1 MKPFFEYLLA
11 LVTVINLGS
20 VLHAQNQNPT
30 FSHTIKEELK
40 PWTNKPFYNNPDN
53 FQFAIVSD
61 RTGGHREGVFGK
73 GIEKINLL
81 YPEFVISVGDLIEGY
96 SKDNTLINAQWKE
109 FDSIL
114 KPLSTRFFYVAGN
127 HDYSNEVMAQQ
138 WKERYGKDYY
148 HFIYKDVLFLILNS
162 NDGDGVIMGK
172 DQIAFLKEAIAQNNN
187 VRWTMVF
194 MHHPMWA
201 YGDANGFDEVEAA
214 LSDRK
219 YTVFAGHTHRY
230 LFDVRNDQNHYV
242 LATTGGGSRLRGPK
256 FGEFDHIGWV
266 TMTDN
271 GPKLVNLALSGIL
284 DHNVSTKQTKEQA
297 VSLINATDFKTLV
310 MANKTERKA
319 ILSLENTSNKPI
331 HFKGQL
337 YHHHQVKPDSSRFQL
352 SLPPMTSSEI
362 VIKTTPLENS
372 EASTW
377 DPLEL
382 EWEMGYDNDFMEP
395 EFSLSGIEIIELT
408 PSRTGISMT
417 EQDIFIKELQ
427 VALTHPYKKV
437 SAKFT
442 LDGSGINENTPVFP
456 ESLTLDKTTMLNVK
470 LTDSEGFESAVFR
483 KTYKKVKPV
492 EATKKPR
499 NGKKGL
505 QYTYYE
511 GNFDSIPDF
520 NTLKSLKSG
529 SVTILAPDEIGERL
543 DHYAIQYKGFI
554 SVPETGI
561 YTFYLKS
568 DDGSKL
574 YMDGEL
580 LIDNDGSHD
589 TSTKTGTKALK
600 KGMHPVQ
607 IDYFE
612 DFLGEHLQLDFSGP
626 TVEKSPAV
634 FWH

>member
-1 MKPFFEYLLA
+1 MKTFLKILLA
-11 LVTVINLGS
+11 LVTVLNLGNE
-20 VLHAQNQNPT
+20 LQAQNENPA
-30 FSHTIKEELK
+30 FSHTIEEELK

-73 GIEKINLL
+73 GVEKINLL
-81 YPEFVISVGDLIEGY
+81 YPEFVMSVGDLIEGY
-96 SKDNTLINAQWKE
+96 SKDNTLLNAQWKE

-114 KPLSTRFFYVAGN
+114 KPLATRFFYVAGN

-148 HFIYKDVLFLILNS
+148 HFTYKEVLFLILNS
-162 NDGDGVIMGK
+162 NDGDGVVMGK
-172 DQIAFLKEAIAQNNN
+172 NQIAFLKEAIAQNTN

-201 YGDANGFDEVEAA
+201 YGDASGFDEVEAA

-230 LFDVRNDQNHYV
+230 MFDVRNDQNHYV

-256 FGEFDHIGWV
+256 FGEFDQIGWV
-266 TMTDN
+266 TMTDK
-271 GPKLVNLALSGIL
+271 GPKLVNLALSGIH
-284 DHNVSTKQTKEQA
+284 DHDVSTQQTKEQA
-297 VSLINATDFKTLV
+297 VSLIKATDFKTLV
-310 MANKTERKA
+310 MAKERERKA
-319 ILSLENTSNKPI
+319 ILLLNNTSNKPI

-337 YHHHQVKPDSSRFQL
+337 YHHHQVKADSSRFQL
-352 SLPPMTSSEI
+352 SLPPMSSSEI
-362 VIKTTPLENS
+362 IIKTNPLDDA

-395 EFSLSGIEIIELT
+395 EFSLNGTEIIELT
-408 PSRTGISMT
+408 PTQAGVSLT
-417 EQDIFIKELQ
+417 EQDIFVQELQ
-427 VALTHPYKKV
+427 VALTHPYKNI

-442 LDGSGINENTPVFP
+442 LDGSAINQDSPVFP
-456 ESLTLDKTTMLNVK
+456 ENLTLDKTTIISLK
-470 LTDSEGFESAVFR
+470 LTDSEGFESAGFQ
-483 KTYKKVKPV
+483 KTYEKVKPAA
-492 EATKKPR
+492 ATRKPR
-499 NGKKGL
+499 NAKKGL

-520 NTLKSLKSG
+520 STLKALKSG
-529 SVTILAPDEIGERL
+529 SVTLLDPDAIGERL

-561 YTFYLKS
+561 YTFYLRS

-574 YMDGEL
+574 YLDGDL
-580 LIDNDGSHD
+580 LINNDGSHD
-589 TSTKTGTKALK
+589 TSTKTGMKALK

-626 TVEKSPAV
+626 NMERSPAV